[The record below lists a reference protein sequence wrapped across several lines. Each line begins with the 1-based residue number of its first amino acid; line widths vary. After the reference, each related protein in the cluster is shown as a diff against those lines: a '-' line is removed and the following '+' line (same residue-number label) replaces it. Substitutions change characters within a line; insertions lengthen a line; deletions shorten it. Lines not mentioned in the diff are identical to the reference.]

1 MINTAS
7 HSKNISKSDRNMKT
21 QTSPRIN
28 SKKGNKNFFK
38 SFLKQSKPNFYSY
51 SSINLRTKT
60 AVRMNAEYS
69 NI

>member
-1 MINTAS
+1 MINSAS
-7 HSKNISKSDRNMKT
+7 QIKNISKSDRNMKT
-21 QTSPRIN
+21 PTSLRIN

-38 SFLKQSKPNFYSY
+38 SFLKQSKPNLYSY

-60 AVRMNAEYS
+60 AVRVQTQYS